1 MYWLWL
7 HVKENNG
14 TGHQKC
20 DKFDIISI
28 KLFLQKFQK
37 SLPDEDHAA
46 GVTVLEGNGRTEMKR
61 QETRKEV
68 GYRDTLLFKNFV

>member
-20 DKFDIISI
+20 GKFDIISI

-37 SLPDEDHAA
+37 CLPDEDHAA